1 MRLIWNFL
9 TVGEFAHAANSET
22 YELSVGSRMRSTR
35 EARPAGESAYAKDLI
50 CGSKS
55 VEH

>member
-22 YELSVGSRMRSTR
+22 YGLSVGSRMRSTR